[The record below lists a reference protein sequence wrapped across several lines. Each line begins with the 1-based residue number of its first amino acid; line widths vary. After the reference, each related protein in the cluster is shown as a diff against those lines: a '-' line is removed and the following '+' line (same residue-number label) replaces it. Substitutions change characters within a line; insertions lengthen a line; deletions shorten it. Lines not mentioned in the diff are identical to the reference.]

1 MKISIDGTAG
11 SGKGTLSKRLSRT
24 LKYPYL
30 DTGLL
35 YRKVALVYKNNFL
48 NQIENKNIINRLEI
62 LQLVENIN
70 FEKLKS
76 DDLRDESIGFL
87 ASKIAK
93 IPELRVKLNQFQINF
108 ANKMLKIKGGCI
120 LDGRDI
126 GTNIMPNA
134 DIKIFVD
141 ASIEVRTERR
151 IKELNLLDLDSKK
164 KDHIFKSI
172 FKEMSLRDK
181 NDYNRKVSPLKIP
194 EDALKIDTSNLTP
207 NEVENI
213 ALNFINQ
220 KKQLKM

>member
-11 SGKGTLSKRLSRT
+11 SGKGTLSKRLSKT

-48 NQIENKNIINRLEI
+48 NQIENKNIINRLKI
-62 LQLVENIN
+62 LQLVEYIN
-70 FEKLKS
+70 FEKLQS
-76 DDLRDESIGFL
+76 EDLRDESIGFL

-93 IPELRVKLNQFQINF
+93 ISELRVKLNQFQINF

>member
-1 MKISIDGTAG
+1 MVLRYHWDA
-11 SGKGTLSKRLSRT
+11 
-24 LKYPYL
+24 
-30 DTGLL
+30 
-35 YRKVALVYKNNFL
+35 F
-48 NQIENKNIINRLEI
+48 
-62 LQLVENIN
+62 ENIN

-141 ASIEVRTERR
+141 ASIKVRTERR
-151 IKELNLLDLDSKK
+151 M
-164 KDHIFKSI
+164 KDK
-172 FKEMSLRDK
+172 L
-181 NDYNRKVSPLKIP
+181 
-194 EDALKIDTSNLTP
+194 
-207 NEVENI
+207 
-213 ALNFINQ
+213 
-220 KKQLKM
+220 